1 MLLSLDRI
9 HNAMGAS
16 FNAIL
21 VSTSGMSFQIL
32 WDCCNILFRVI
43 DSGFF
48 FMLSSGRNH
57 FQN

>member
-1 MLLSLDRI
+1 M
-9 HNAMGAS
+9 NAS

-43 DSGFF
+43 DSGLFLCF
-48 FMLSSGRNH
+48 HRLEIIFKIECCNS
-57 FQN
+57 

>member
-1 MLLSLDRI
+1 
-9 HNAMGAS
+9 MGAS

-32 WDCCNILFRVI
+32 WDCCNILFRDI